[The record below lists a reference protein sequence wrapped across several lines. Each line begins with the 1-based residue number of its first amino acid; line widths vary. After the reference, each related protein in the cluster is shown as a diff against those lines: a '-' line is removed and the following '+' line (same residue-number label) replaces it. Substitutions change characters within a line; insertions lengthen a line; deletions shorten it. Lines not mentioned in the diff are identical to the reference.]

1 MISPSEKIAIVGD
14 GVAGRYLYRLFKE
27 RGQAVTLFGKEK
39 GNECGIR
46 SCAWGTERKFL
57 KLAAVGDIDPNE
69 FILNEF
75 KEAVINGVRVKAD
88 FFTIQ
93 KPQFLHALADNEEIH
108 FLRPTGG
115 IAPDMGWAMTFVTK
129 DYAHVID
136 ATGVSRV
143 VLPPPFDDLLI
154 PTTQYRLRSSIPLP
168 DLPMAVEMG
177 HQGYLWIFPLGATE
191 FHYGC
196 GSLTGNPV
204 QLLRDYADGSYTN
217 LFFKVYGTDLY
228 EHAHKIE
235 QVCACSSRV
244 RLTGPKL
251 SQPFIRGKVWGVGES
266 IGCVSPLAGAGITP
280 AMECALIL
288 LEEIGN
294 AEGYTRAVLK
304 HFAHYDRE
312 REILDKLR
320 RGAMINPFDY
330 NILKGNATRA
340 GLKIGLRDAIK
351 MATRMREAS
360 YGG

>member
-1 MISPSEKIAIVGD
+1 MEIQPSEKIAIVGD
-14 GVAGRYLYRLFKE
+14 GVAGRYLYRLMVQA
-27 RGQAVTLFGKEK
+27 GQAVTLFGKEK

-57 KLAAVGDIDPNE
+57 KLAAIGDIDPNE

-75 KEAVINGVRVKAD
+75 KEAIINGVRVKAD
-88 FFTIQ
+88 FFIIQ
-93 KPQFLHALADNEEIH
+93 KPQFLHALADEEEVH
-108 FLRPTGG
+108 LLSVADWWGVT
-115 IAPDMGWAMTFVTK
+115 MNTK
-129 DYAHVID
+129 DLAYVID
-136 ATGVSRV
+136 ATGVSRA
-143 VLPPPFDDLLI
+143 VLPPPYDDLLI
-154 PTTQYRLRSSIPLP
+154 PTTQYRLRSSVPLP

-177 HQGYLWIFPLGATE
+177 YQGYLWIFPLGATE

-204 QLLRDYADGSYTN
+204 QLLKDYADGSYTN

-228 EHAHKIE
+228 DRAHKIE

-244 RLTGPKL
+244 RLTGPKF
-251 SQPFIRGKVWGVGES
+251 SQPFVRGKIWGVGEA

-280 AMECALIL
+280 AMECAQIL
-288 LEEIGN
+288 LKEIGN

-320 RGAMINPFDY
+320 RGSMLTPFDY
-330 NILKGNATRA
+330 NVLKGNATRA
-340 GLKIGLRDAIK
+340 GLKIGLRDAI
-351 MATRMREAS
+351 RMTARMKVES